1 MRTLFKNARVVT
13 MNEAGEV
20 LHGWLLARNGRIESL
35 SNEASMPPPA
45 ADVVFDCE
53 GRTLTP
59 GFIQSHIHGC
69 QTLFRG
75 AADDL
80 LLLDWLKTRIWPLE
94 ASHDAAS
101 LRASMQLT
109 ALELLRGGTTAMLTM
124 ETVRHTES
132 AFDALSATPI
142 RAVIGKCLMD
152 RGEGVPSAMIE
163 SPRTALDAALELAK
177 AFPNVAGARLRA
189 CLAPRFALS
198 CSEGLMRDVAA
209 AARQHGLLVHTH
221 GAEQREEVALVE
233 KETGKR
239 NLQYLDHLGLANG
252 SLRLAHVIHLDAE
265 EEDLLVASRT
275 HVLHCPSS
283 NLKLGSGVAPIA
295 RYLERGV
302 AVSLGADGAPCNN
315 SLDGLR
321 EARLAALLQKPLFGP
336 RALPAR
342 RALELL
348 TIRGAA
354 ALGMEAEIG
363 SLEPGKFADLVEL
376 DLEAPHLAPCGDVYS
391 RIIYAAERSDVRRVF
406 VAAERVI
413 DQGQPTYDDSSRILA
428 NANSAAAAL
437 FSRAGITR

>member
-1 MRTLFKNARVVT
+1 MRTLFKNARIVT
-13 MNEAGEV
+13 MNEAGLV
-20 LHGWLLARNGRIESL
+20 LHGWLLARNERIESV
-35 SNEASMPPPA
+35 SDQASTPPQA
-45 ADVVFDCE
+45 EIVVDCE
-53 GRTLTP
+53 GRTLAP

-80 LLLDWLKTRIWPLE
+80 LLLDWLKSRIWPLE
-94 ASHDAAS
+94 AAHDEAS

-132 AFDALSATPI
+132 AFDALATTPI

-152 RGEGVPSAMIE
+152 RGEGVPPAMIE
-163 SPRTALDAALELAK
+163 TPRAALESALELAK

-239 NLQYLDHLGLANG
+239 NLQYLDDLGLAND
-252 SLRLAHVIHLDAE
+252 SLRLAHVVHLDAE

-283 NLKLGSGVAPIA
+283 NLKLGSGVAPIT

-348 TIRGAA
+348 TIGGAA
-354 ALGMEAEIG
+354 ALGMETEIG

-376 DLEAPHLAPCGDVYS
+376 DLEAPHIAPCGDVYS

-406 VAAERVI
+406 VGAKNVMN
-413 DQGQPTYDDSSRILA
+413 QGQPTYCDASRIVA
-428 NANSAAAAL
+428 NANVAATAL